1 MVNVAVIIP
10 FSSEDPHR
18 IAAFKIVQ
26 SFYATE
32 FPDWPVVFGVSDEP
46 FSRARAINEA
56 VSPGLGDFLH
66 GRQLPDILVVN
77 DADSLCEPEAVQRAV
92 LQATLD
98 PGLVRAYTHYKR
110 LTKEATEALTPTT
123 YLDAWQGPFDWEME
137 NAHAHGCVAVRR
149 ECFEQVGGYDPKFR
163 GWGYE
168 DLAAEMLYDAH
179 WPDRRIDGT
188 LVHLW
193 HPSVSDAPEVD
204 ANAELYY
211 GRYEKHRGDK
221 AALLAL
227 RNVS

>member
-1 MVNVAVIIP
+1 MSIAVIIP
-10 FSSEDPHR
+10 FTSDDGHR
-18 IAAFKIVQ
+18 NAAALIVKA
-26 SFYATE
+26 FWHTE
-32 FPDWPVVFGVSDEP
+32 FPTVPNHRQEVQIILAPDTQQP
-46 FSRARAINEA
+46 FSRAQAINDA
-56 VSPGLGDFLH
+56 AASTTA
-66 GRQLPDILVVN
+66 DILVIN

-110 LTKEATEALTPTT
+110 LTKEATEALTPST

-193 HPSVSDAPEVD
+193 HSSVSDAPEVE

-211 GRYEKHRGDK
+211 GRYEKHRGDA

-227 RNVS
+227 RNEP